1 MHSCSTSIENKFK
14 RKILAELSCR
24 FYFRIDSPLARL
36 YSTSTMEHHHFDHC
50 TMILHSQ
57 ASFKKHF
64 SLDFCPRVTVWLFF
78 VGFVHTVVIPL

>member
-1 MHSCSTSIENKFK
+1 MAGKQRYIVVAQAFKTS
-14 RKILAELSCR
+14 LSGKSSLNFHVD

-57 ASFKKHF
+57 ASFKKDISVRTCGVRVLPCGYF
-64 SLDFCPRVTVWLFF
+64 S
-78 VGFVHTVVIPL
+78 